1 MWSAAALL
9 PLFSCLHQRDLA
21 TLPLPNPVVKWHLNC
36 VRRMA
41 LRK

>member
-9 PLFSCLHQRDLA
+9 PLFSLFHQRDPA
-21 TLPLPNPVVKWHLNC
+21 TLPLPNPLVKWQFIC
-36 VRRMA
+36 VHRMA